1 MHDEYVNFKV
11 VNDLIYNEPT
21 RIVSIFKDYL
31 ILDDINEFLKRSY
44 TLAETKARLPKLAQ
58 FYAENQ

>member
-1 MHDEYVNFKV
+1 MHELYVNLKT

-21 RIVSIFKDYL
+21 KSVSIFKDYL

-44 TLAETKARLPKLAQ
+44 TLTETKARLPKLAQ
-58 FYAENQ
+58 FYTDN